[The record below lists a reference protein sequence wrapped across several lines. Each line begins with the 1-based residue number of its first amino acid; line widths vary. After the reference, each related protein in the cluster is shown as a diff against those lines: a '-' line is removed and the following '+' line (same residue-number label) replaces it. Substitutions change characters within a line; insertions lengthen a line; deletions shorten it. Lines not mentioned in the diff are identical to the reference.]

1 MSVFVLS
8 KIRGKVSFENNKF
21 VLIWN
26 GDIFQGRVIVLE
38 SPSNLMY
45 KFKINHLELT
55 AFR

>member
-8 KIRGKVSFENNKF
+8 KTRGKVSFENNKF

-38 SPSNLMY
+38 SPSNLMD